1 MYIFILYY
9 TFMYLSLYYI
19 YIYNIYIYIYIFN
32 VLIKIVSDIEIKE
45 KFSGILAVSLIPV
58 VGVITFSLL

>member
-1 MYIFILYY
+1 MYYSFYIIHSYI
-9 TFMYLSLYYI
+9 YLSI
-19 YIYNIYIYIYIFN
+19 YLYIYIFN
-32 VLIKIVSDIEIKE
+32 VLIKIVSDTEIKE

>member
-1 MYIFILYY
+1 MFYVYIHSILFIHISI
-9 TFMYLSLYYI
+9 YLSI
-19 YIYNIYIYIYIFN
+19 YLYIYIYIFN
-32 VLIKIVSDIEIKE
+32 VLIKIVSDTEIKE

>member
-9 TFMYLSLYYI
+9 SFIYLSIYLY
-19 YIYNIYIYIYIFN
+19 IYIYIYIFN
-32 VLIKIVSDIEIKE
+32 VLIKIVSDTEIKE

>member
-9 TFMYLSLYYI
+9 SFIYLSI
-19 YIYNIYIYIYIFN
+19 YLSIYIYIYIFN
-32 VLIKIVSDIEIKE
+32 VLIKIVSDTEIKE